1 MVYSQWLDRQ
11 PETSPLLLDPI
22 SIARSFDFQGD
33 EAGLHQHLRVQANA
47 WFAQIIRA
55 EFEQSASLEIIGAA
69 LSAVAAGALE
79 AALAHYW
86 PVLVQRFG
94 TPRDS
99 QGQPVSLVALG
110 MGKLGG
116 YELNLSSDIDLIFVH
131 SADGMTDGAKST
143 SNEDFFSRLIKKV
156 APALDSL
163 TGYGRVFQVDLRLR
177 PWGSAGPTSISR
189 ERFEAYYE
197 QHGRPWER
205 MAMLRARPLAGD
217 MSLGA
222 AVLEDI
228 RPFVYRRYLDF
239 GALESLRSL
248 KALIRQ
254 EVAKKG
260 LEHDIKRGAGGI
272 REAEFVIQVQQL
284 IHGGRLPA
292 LQTQSWLKAAAS
304 LQHCLEIP
312 TDVLVEDYR
321 FLRHLEHAIMCD
333 QLGQT
338 HQLPTDEG
346 ARARLLLA
354 MGVEDWD
361 QLARQI
367 SEVRGRVQQ
376 AFEAVVEPE
385 QGQVAQPDQPL
396 PEPLQKVNEDI
407 LSDASLQRLDD
418 TSRQRLDRFLGLIQ
432 AELGEDPN
440 LDRLAPRLTRLILQ
454 IARRSAY
461 LALLNETPGAR
472 TLLYR
477 VLAASGWI
485 ADQLI
490 QMPALLDELLDP
502 RALFEAPSPEAIDQA
517 LALRL
522 ARVDDLEVQLN
533 VLREFKAANTLRA
546 AATELLGK
554 RSINVAS
561 DHLSWTAEAILE
573 AACQLADRQV
583 QARHGKPVE
592 LTGGIAV
599 IGYGKLGGL
608 ELSYGSDLDLVLI
621 HGIDEQAMTDGEKA
635 ISGQQ
640 YLQRWVRHFMQILS
654 VRTTSGVLYEIDM
667 RLRPSGN
674 KGVLVVSAKGYRRYL
689 ESEAWTWERQALVRA
704 RFVAGDTQLEA
715 EFDQIRSDILTKQ
728 RDANAL
734 QIDVLNMREKMRA
747 HLASKDPEA
756 LDIKHGQGGVVDLE
770 FLVQYLTLRFAADCP
785 ALTRWSDN
793 LRLLETLASHGLMP
807 KEEAQRLSDAYLQ
820 TRATSHRL
828 TLGAPID
835 DLALREASTHI
846 AEAWRAWMAT
856 EPDNNEAST

>member
-1 MVYSQWLDRQ
+1 M
-11 PETSPLLLDPI
+11 
-22 SIARSFDFQGD
+22 
-33 EAGLHQHLRVQANA
+33 
-47 WFAQIIRA
+47 
-55 EFEQSASLEIIGAA
+55 
-69 LSAVAAGALE
+69 
-79 AALAHYW
+79 
-86 PVLVQRFG
+86 
-94 TPRDS
+94 
-99 QGQPVSLVALG
+99 
-110 MGKLGG
+110 
-116 YELNLSSDIDLIFVH
+116 
-131 SADGMTDGAKST
+131 
-143 SNEDFFSRLIKKV
+143 
-156 APALDSL
+156 
-163 TGYGRVFQVDLRLR
+163 
-177 PWGSAGPTSISR
+177 
-189 ERFEAYYE
+189 
-197 QHGRPWER
+197 
-205 MAMLRARPLAGD
+205 
-217 MSLGA
+217 
-222 AVLEDI
+222 
-228 RPFVYRRYLDF
+228 
-239 GALESLRSL
+239 
-248 KALIRQ
+248 
-254 EVAKKG
+254 
-260 LEHDIKRGAGGI
+260 
-272 REAEFVIQVQQL
+272 
-284 IHGGRLPA
+284 
-292 LQTQSWLKAAAS
+292 
-304 LQHCLEIP
+304 
-312 TDVLVEDYR
+312 
-321 FLRHLEHAIMCD
+321 
-333 QLGQT
+333 
-338 HQLPTDEG
+338 
-346 ARARLLLA
+346 
-354 MGVEDWD
+354 
-361 QLARQI
+361 
-367 SEVRGRVQQ
+367 
-376 AFEAVVEPE
+376 VEPE
-385 QGQVAQPDQPL
+385 QHAVAQPDQPL

-418 TSRQRLDRFLGLIQ
+418 TSRQRLDQFLGLIQ

-440 LDRLAPRLTRLILQ
+440 LDRLAPRLTRLVLQ

-502 RALFEAPSPEAIDQA
+502 RALFETPSPEAIDQA

-546 AATELLGK
+546 AATELLGE
-554 RSINVAS
+554 RAINVAS

-674 KGVLVVSAKGYRRYL
+674 KGVLVVSANGYRRYL

-756 LDIKHGQGGVVDLE
+756 LDIKHGQGCG
-770 FLVQYLTLRFAADCP
+770 
-785 ALTRWSDN
+785 
-793 LRLLETLASHGLMP
+793 
-807 KEEAQRLSDAYLQ
+807 
-820 TRATSHRL
+820 
-828 TLGAPID
+828 
-835 DLALREASTHI
+835 
-846 AEAWRAWMAT
+846 
-856 EPDNNEAST
+856 